1 MFELHIFQIFIL
13 AVFKGDIYV
22 HLQCCIGSR
31 ILNATE
37 LSISHL
43 VLVILYIWAWN
54 LFLQETDFVFP
65 MVVHALLF

>member
-43 VLVILYIWAWN
+43 VVVILYIWA
-54 LFLQETDFVFP
+54 
-65 MVVHALLF
+65 